1 METSPKVFTINK
13 DCLEALK
20 DIPDNSIDSVV
31 TDPPYELGF
40 MGRKW
45 DKTGI
50 AYNVNMWK
58 EVLRVLKPGGHLLSF
73 GATKTYHRMACA
85 IEDAGFEIR
94 DCIQWIYGS
103 GMPHGDNISK
113 RIDKMQG
120 AKRGKVRMDISQ
132 VRNTKAINGG
142 YGVEGG
148 DRPYMQKALE
158 VGYHELDDNNPVT
171 EDAKK
176 WNGWNTALKPANEPI
191 VVAQKPLA
199 EKGYAANVLKY
210 GTGAL
215 NIDSSRIY
223 ASPEDIEKAR
233 VPQPVFNSDTG
244 NVYNMKTGIGRNGEF
259 FDLSKGR
266 WPANVIFDEEA
277 AQTLDEQTGVTK
289 SGFSSGKRTSPKT
302 KNTFGNWELQDEKPF
317 GYGDSGGAS
326 RFFYVAKAHKSE
338 KGDFNNHPTVKPL
351 KLMEYLVTLVTP
363 PNGVVLDPFMGSG
376 TTGVAAL
383 NKGFQFRGIEKDSHS
398 YEIAQKRIIDA
409 KGKLYYVNN
418 GWMEPKDG

>member
-1 METSPKVFTINK
+1 METPPKVLTINK

-20 DIPDNSIDSVV
+20 NIPDNSIDSVV

-50 AYNVNMWK
+50 AYNVDMWK

-120 AKRGKVRMDISQ
+120 AQRGKIRIDASQ
-132 VRNTKAINGG
+132 VRNTKVINGG
-142 YGVEGG
+142 HGVEGG

-191 VVAQKPLA
+191 VVAQKPIS

-215 NIDSSRIY
+215 NIDASRIETTDNLNGGAY
-223 ASPEDIEKAR
+223 AAKSLKKKEDASSYFMGVSKEEF
-233 VPQPVFNSDTG
+233 VQP
-244 NVYNMKTGIGRNGEF
+244 I
-259 FDLSKGR
+259 GR
-266 WPANVIFDEEA
+266 WPANVILDEEA
-277 AQTLDEQTGVTK
+277 AQVLDEQTGLLK
-289 SGFSSGKRTSPKT
+289 SGSFSGKRNKPK
-302 KNTFGNWELQDEKPF
+302 KVNVYGDYKGMIEMPS

-351 KLMEYLVTLVTP
+351 KLMEYLITLVTP
-363 PNGVVLDPFMGSG
+363 PNGIVLDPFMGSG
-376 TTGVAAL
+376 TTGVAAV
-383 NKGFQFRGIEKDSHS
+383 NKGFIFFGIEKDENSFKIANKRLNIL
-398 YEIAQKRIIDA
+398 EIEDLFKEE
-409 KGKLYYVNN
+409 GK
-418 GWMEPKDG
+418 EPEDG